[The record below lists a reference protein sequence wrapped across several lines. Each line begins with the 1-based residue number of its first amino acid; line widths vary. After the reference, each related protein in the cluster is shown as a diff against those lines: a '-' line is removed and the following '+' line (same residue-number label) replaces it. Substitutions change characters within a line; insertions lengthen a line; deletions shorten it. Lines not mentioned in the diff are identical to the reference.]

1 MIDNPSTIPKDLLLV
16 LSARNFPLGNII
28 SRFNWYPVGINSNKF
43 SSKSSKANLEMQI
56 SEVFDSIWR
65 RIKVSE
71 PQTYLVGGTSHEPD
85 LC

>member
-43 SSKSSKANLEMQI
+43 SSKSSKANREIQI
-56 SEVFDSIWR
+56 SEVFEFIPTPYPGM
-65 RIKVSE
+65 ILINPFKVLS
-71 PQTYLVGGTSHEPD
+71 LIIF
-85 LC
+85 